1 MRFRCSIRLVLLALV
16 GCAPLGGGVE
26 EATDLGESATLTP
39 VAGESRETGT
49 PEPGAPAA
57 PTSEGDSG
65 PAVPDLIWMPFSSGL
80 DESRTVLVVRSDQVG
95 LEPSPVDFSLY
106 WDYSGPTGRLAY
118 ASEFWHAAEGSNRS
132 VSDLWVY
139 DYTSGKANQWVPD
152 NVGRASWSPMREG
165 QVEQQRLAAAIYD
178 PELDR
183 YDLAL
188 LDGPFQSEPLATCA
202 SPSFSWSPD
211 GTQIAYTAYSAEGAG
226 DVPGECQGVFLVSV
240 EDGLVTKISDQLA
253 LSGGWI
259 GDRPIWAERQEALLF
274 SGYTPESIFWV
285 VPLAGSGAFQP
296 TISAGI
302 GEVSLPTPMHALWS
316 SEHRSLIGQTEGMTD
331 PLGVWIYSFSDDL
344 RTIEQAYRANW
355 GEYRHDLLM
364 VDWWEPGQSVLLRD
378 ITNTSELNPFGVA
391 VVWDIGERSAFEL
404 ASSRPVIEVPLH
416 PQEVRTGVE
425 PVDRVIQT
433 FLAQAFDR
441 RMELIRTLTTGCTTT
456 EYFVGPPLCRAG
468 QVEGT
473 LVEVFPYR
481 MYRASHYAALDEL
494 EELLQFPLEGLYAAY
509 KVPEAGFEE
518 TWWPAGEYS
527 VVFASAEGELGVEV
541 IIEAEQI
548 VRIEFWP
555 LTPVE
560 VLNGAEL
567 EYLLP
572 PLNQ

>member
-1 MRFRCSIRLVLLALV
+1 MHFRCSIGLALLALV

-26 EATDLGESATLTP
+26 VGTDLGESATLAP
-39 VAGESRETGT
+39 VAGENRETEP
-49 PEPGAPAA
+49 PEPGAPLA
-57 PTSEGDSG
+57 PTSEGESG
-65 PAVPDLIWMPFSSGL
+65 PAVPELVWLPFSSGL
-80 DESRTVLVVRSDQVG
+80 DESRAVLVVRSDLVG
-95 LEPSPVDFSLY
+95 LEPSPVDLSLY

-139 DYTSGKANQWVPD
+139 DYSSGVAMQWLPD
-152 NVGRASWSPMREG
+152 NVGRASWSPLQPGQLEG
-165 QVEQQRLAAAIYD
+165 QRLAAAIYI
-178 PELDR
+178 PETDR

-188 LDGPFQSEPLATCA
+188 VDGPGPVEPLATCA

-211 GTQIAYTAYSAEGAG
+211 GTQIAYTAYAAEGAG
-226 DVPGECQGVFLVSV
+226 GVPGECQGVFLVSV

-259 GDRPIWAERQEALLF
+259 GDRPVWAERQGALLF
-274 SGYTPESIFWV
+274 SGYTPDSIFWV
-285 VPLAGSGAFQP
+285 VPLDGSGAFQP
-296 TISAGI
+296 TISAGT
-302 GEVSLPTPMHALWS
+302 GEEFLPTPMHALWS

-331 PLGVWIYSFSDDL
+331 PLGVWVYSFSDDL
-344 RTIEQAYRANW
+344 QTIEQAYRVNW
-355 GEYRHDLLM
+355 GGYRHDLIL
-364 VDWWEPGQSVLLRD
+364 VDWWEPGESLLLRD
-378 ITNTSELNPFGVA
+378 VTNTSNLNPFGVA
-391 VVWDIGERSAFEL
+391 AVWLLGDRSASEL

-425 PVDRVIQT
+425 PVDRVIEI

-441 RMELIRTLTTGCTTT
+441 RMDLVRTLTTGCTTT
-456 EYFVGPPLCRAG
+456 EYFVGPPLCKVG

-473 LVEVFPYR
+473 QVYVFPYR
-481 MYRASHYAALDEL
+481 KYRASHYAAPDEL
-494 EELLQFPLEGLYAAY
+494 EPLLEFPLEALYAVY
-509 KVPEAGFEE
+509 KVPEVGFEE

-527 VVFASAEGELGVEV
+527 VVFVSVEGELGVEV
-541 IIEAEQI
+541 IIEGEQV

>member
-1 MRFRCSIRLVLLALV
+1 MRFRCSIGLILLALAA
-16 GCAPLGGGVE
+16 CAPLGGGVDE
-26 EATDLGESATLTP
+26 STELEESATLTP
-39 VAGESRETGT
+39 VAGEDRLTEI

-57 PTSEGDSG
+57 PTREAESE
-65 PAVPDLIWMPFSSGL
+65 PAVPDLVWLPFSSGL
-80 DESRTVLVVRSDQVG
+80 DESRSVLAVRAEQVG

-118 ASEFWHAAEGSNRS
+118 ASQFWHAAEGSNRS

-178 PELDR
+178 PGRDR

-188 LDGPFQSEPLATCA
+188 LDGPFQSEPLANCA
-202 SPSFSWSPD
+202 SPSFTWSPD

-226 DVPGECQGVFLVSV
+226 SLPGECQGVFLVSV

-259 GDRPIWAERQEALLF
+259 GDRPVWAEQQGALLF
-274 SGYTPESIFWV
+274 AGYTPESIFWV
-285 VPLAGSGAFQP
+285 VPLDGSGAFQP
-296 TISAGI
+296 ALSASI
-302 GEVSLPTPMHALWS
+302 GEELPLVPMHAIWS
-316 SEHRSLIGQTEGMTD
+316 SEHRSLVGQIEGMAD

-344 RTIEQAYRANW
+344 RTIEQAYRVNW
-355 GEYRHDLLM
+355 GEYRHDLML
-364 VDWWEPGQSVLLRD
+364 VDWWEPGQSVLMRD
-378 ITNTSELNPFGVA
+378 ITNISGLNPFGVA

-404 ASSRPVIEVPLH
+404 ASSRSVIEVPLH

-425 PVDRVIQT
+425 PVDRVLQI
-433 FLAQAFDR
+433 FLAQAFDQ
-441 RMELIRTLTTGCTTT
+441 RMDLIRTLTTGCTTT

-473 LVEVFPYR
+473 PVEVFPYR
-481 MYRASHYAALDEL
+481 MYRASHFAASDEL
-494 EELLQFPLEGLYAAY
+494 ETLLEFPLEGLYAVH
-509 KVPEAGFEE
+509 KIPEATFKE

-527 VVFASAEGELGVEV
+527 VVFASAEDDLGVEV
-541 IIEAEQI
+541 VIEGGQV

-560 VLNGAEL
+560 VLNGAEF
-567 EYLLP
+567 EYLLA